1 MHADVVSRRSPG
13 GLTPSEWRDKA
24 RRSVERRMSKPHVF
38 QSPRAFIIP
47 PRQTSL
53 RRMTVLW
60 LASLAILSSAC
71 WSAAQQPLWRESP
84 RAAPAA
90 PALAQLNA
98 ALQQLAA
105 SVLPAVV
112 SLKVHAKREV
122 ASLPKDHPDVPDSPP
137 QTATGSGF
145 IIRADGLVVTNDH
158 VVEDGIRIDVQ
169 LYGGEILEAKVVG
182 RDPVGDLALL
192 KIETR
197 QSLPVLPLGRSST
210 LQVGE
215 FVAAFGSPFGFEH
228 TMTFGVIS
236 AIKRRFMRSGIVGGY
251 IQTDASIN
259 TGNSGGPLVNM
270 QGAVIGL
277 NTATVGRGELGF
289 AIPIDAVKSI
299 LPQLHQSGDVRRGW
313 LGVQIR
319 PLDGD
324 QVLESGLGRN
334 SGVYVLDVLNDQPAH
349 RAGIIAGDVIT
360 QFNGAVIQTPL
371 DLQSAVANTPV
382 GATVQVQ
389 LLRKKAQQVLQLTV
403 GEMPAESQ

>member
-1 MHADVVSRRSPG
+1 MRKR
-13 GLTPSEWRDKA
+13 
-24 RRSVERRMSKPHVF
+24 HVF
-38 QSPRAFIIP
+38 QSLCALRTLLRQPVTSRIAIIF
-47 PRQTSL
+47 
-53 RRMTVLW
+53 
-60 LASLAILSSAC
+60 LACLLILINGR
-71 WSAAQQPLWRESP
+71 WSTAQQSLWTESS
-84 RAAPAA
+84 RAAPAS
-90 PALAQLNA
+90 PTLVQFNQ

-112 SLKVHAKREV
+112 SLKVHANRET
-122 ASLPKDHPDVPDSPP
+122 AALPDDHPNVPGSQP

-169 LYGGEILEAKVVG
+169 LYGGETMEAKVVG

-192 KIETR
+192 KLRTNQR
-197 QSLPVLPLGRSST
+197 LPVVPLGRSSA

-228 TMTFGVIS
+228 TMTFGVVS

-270 QGAVIGL
+270 HGAVVGL

-289 AIPIDAVKSI
+289 AIPIDAIKSV

-319 PLDGD
+319 PLDGNHAR
-324 QVLESGLGRN
+324 EAGLDPKG
-334 SGVYVLDVLNDQPAH
+334 GVYVLDVLNDQPAH

-371 DLQSAVANTPV
+371 DLQSAVASTPV
-382 GATVQVQ
+382 GTTVRIQ
-389 LLRKKAQQVLQLTV
+389 LVRKKAQQVLQLTV
-403 GEMPAESQ
+403 GEMPTESQ

>member
-1 MHADVVSRRSPG
+1 VLL
-13 GLTPSEWRDKA
+13 LTG
-24 RRSVERRMSKPHVF
+24 
-38 QSPRAFIIP
+38 
-47 PRQTSL
+47 
-53 RRMTVLW
+53 
-60 LASLAILSSAC
+60 LAILMSSG
-71 WSAAQQPLWRESP
+71 WSAAQPPLWTEST

-90 PALAQLNA
+90 PTLAQFNRE
-98 ALQQLAA
+98 LQQLAA

-112 SLKVHAKREV
+112 SLKVHAKQDTS
-122 ASLPKDHPDVPDSPP
+122 ALPEDHPNVPPP
-137 QTATGSGF
+137 QLQTATGSGF

-158 VVEDGIRIDVQ
+158 VVEEGIRIEVQ
-169 LYGGEILEAKVVG
+169 LYGGETLEAKVIG

-192 KIETR
+192 QIQTH
-197 QSLPVLPLGRSST
+197 QPLPVVPLGRSSA
-210 LQVGE
+210 LLVGE

-228 TMTFGVIS
+228 TMTFGVVS

-270 QGAVIGL
+270 HGEVVGL

-289 AIPIDAVKSI
+289 AIPIDAIKSV
-299 LPQLHQSGDVRRGW
+299 LSQLHQSGDVHRGW

-324 QVLESGLGRN
+324 NAREIGLGLN
-334 SGVYVLDVLNDQPAH
+334 AGVYVLDVLNDQPAH

-371 DLQSAVANTPV
+371 DLQSAVAGTPV

>member
-1 MHADVVSRRSPG
+1 MPG
-13 GLTPSEWRDKA
+13 S
-24 RRSVERRMSKPHVF
+24 
-38 QSPRAFIIP
+38 Q
-47 PRQTSL
+47 
-53 RRMTVLW
+53 
-60 LASLAILSSAC
+60 
-71 WSAAQQPLWRESP
+71 
-84 RAAPAA
+84 
-90 PALAQLNA
+90 
-98 ALQQLAA
+98 
-105 SVLPAVV
+105 
-112 SLKVHAKREV
+112 
-122 ASLPKDHPDVPDSPP
+122 P

-145 IIRADGLVVTNDH
+145 IIRSDGLVVTNDH

-169 LYGGEILEAKVVG
+169 LYGGQTLEAKVVG

-192 KIETR
+192 KLQTNQR
-197 QSLPVLPLGRSST
+197 LPVVPLGRSSA

-228 TMTFGVIS
+228 IMTFGVVS

-270 QGAVIGL
+270 HGAVVGL

-289 AIPIDAVKSI
+289 AIPIDAVKAV

-324 QVLESGLGRN
+324 NARDAGLGRN
-334 SGVYVLDVLNDQPAH
+334 GGVYVLDVLNDQPAH

-360 QFNGAVIQTPL
+360 QFNGSAIQTPL
-371 DLQSAVANTPV
+371 DLQSAVASTPV
-382 GATVQVQ
+382 GTIVKIQ
-389 LLRKKAQQVLQLTV
+389 LMRKKAQQVVQLTV

>member
-1 MHADVVSRRSPG
+1 MLYHGGRLRLTLLERGVV
-13 GLTPSEWRDKA
+13 A
-24 RRSVERRMSKPHVF
+24 RRSVERRMCKSHVI
-38 QSPRAFIIP
+38 QSNVALQIHS
-47 PRQTSL
+47 RQLGASPITIFFLVSL
-53 RRMTVLW
+53 L
-60 LASLAILSSAC
+60 ILLSGHGTQ
-71 WSAAQQPLWRESP
+71 AQPPLWTEAGGAVATSP
-84 RAAPAA
+84 T
-90 PALAQLNA
+90 LSQFNQE
-98 ALQQLAA
+98 LQQLAA

-112 SLKVHAKREV
+112 SLKVHANRDV
-122 ASLPKDHPDVPDSPP
+122 AALPDDHPNVPGPQP

-145 IIRADGLVVTNDH
+145 IIRADGLLVTNDH

-169 LYGGEILEAKVVG
+169 LYGGEILEAKVIG
-182 RDPVGDLALL
+182 RDPIGDLALL
-192 KIETR
+192 KVQTNKR
-197 QSLPVLPLGRSST
+197 LPVVPLGRSSA
-210 LQVGE
+210 LRVGE

-228 TMTFGVIS
+228 TMTFGVVS

-270 QGAVIGL
+270 AGAVVGL

-289 AIPIDAVKSI
+289 AIPIDAIKSV

-324 QVLESGLGRN
+324 NAREIGLARN
-334 SGVYVLDVLNDQPAH
+334 GGVYVLDVLNDQPAH

-371 DLQSAVANTPV
+371 DLQSAVASTPV
-382 GATVQVQ
+382 GTTVKVQ

-403 GEMPAESQ
+403 GEMPTESQ

>member
-1 MHADVVSRRSPG
+1 MRKR
-13 GLTPSEWRDKA
+13 
-24 RRSVERRMSKPHVF
+24 HVF
-38 QSPRAFIIP
+38 QSTYTLITPLWQPVKPYPRHLVGRPAD
-47 PRQTSL
+47 L
-53 RRMTVLW
+53 D
-60 LASLAILSSAC
+60 
-71 WSAAQQPLWRESP
+71 QQPLEHGPAIPLDGIFARGPSFAHP
-84 RAAPAA
+84 RPIQSGAATRR
-90 PALAQLNA
+90 
-98 ALQQLAA
+98 
-105 SVLPAVV
+105 VPAVV
-112 SLKVHAKREV
+112 SLKVHLIRA
-122 ASLPKDHPDVPDSPP
+122 ALPDDHPNVPGSQP

-145 IIRADGLVVTNDH
+145 IIRSDGLVVTNDH

-169 LYGGEILEAKVVG
+169 LYGGQTLEAKVVG

-192 KIETR
+192 KLQTNQR
-197 QSLPVLPLGRSST
+197 LPVVPLGRSSA

-228 TMTFGVIS
+228 IMTVGVVS
-236 AIKRRFMRSGIVGGY
+236 AIKRRSMLSGFVGGY

-270 QGAVIGL
+270 HGAVVGL

-289 AIPIDAVKSI
+289 AIPIDAVKAV

-324 QVLESGLGRN
+324 NARDAGLGRN
-334 SGVYVLDVLNDQPAH
+334 GGVYVLDVLNDQPAH

-360 QFNGAVIQTPL
+360 QFNGSAIQTPL
-371 DLQSAVANTPV
+371 DLQSAVASTPV
-382 GATVQVQ
+382 GTIVKIQ
-389 LLRKKAQQVLQLTV
+389 LMRKKAQQVVQLTV

>member
-1 MHADVVSRRSPG
+1 MCKSHVS
-13 GLTPSEWRDKA
+13 
-24 RRSVERRMSKPHVF
+24 
-38 QSPRAFIIP
+38 QSTCAFIVLS
-47 PRQTSL
+47 RQAGLGCLAVLLLTSL
-53 RRMTVLW
+53 VIL
-60 LASLAILSSAC
+60 LSSG
-71 WSAAQQPLWRESP
+71 WSAAQPPLWTEST
-84 RAAPAA
+84 RAAPAS
-90 PALAQLNA
+90 PTLAQFNQE
-98 ALQQLAA
+98 LQQLAA

-112 SLKVHAKREV
+112 SLKVHAKQDTS
-122 ASLPKDHPDVPDSPP
+122 ALPENHPNVPDSPSQL

-158 VVEDGIRIDVQ
+158 VVEDGIQIEVQ
-169 LYGGEILEAKVVG
+169 LYGGETLEAKVVG

-192 KIETR
+192 HIQAH
-197 QSLPVLPLGRSST
+197 QSLPVVPLGRSSA

-228 TMTFGVIS
+228 TMTFGVVS

-270 QGAVIGL
+270 YGEVVGL

-289 AIPIDAVKSI
+289 AIPIDAIKSV
-299 LPQLHQSGDVRRGW
+299 LPQLHQSGAVHRGW

-324 QVLESGLGRN
+324 NAREIGLGLN
-334 SGVYVLDVLNDQPAH
+334 AGVYVLDVLNDQPAH

-371 DLQSAVANTPV
+371 DLQSAVAGTPV
-382 GATVQVQ
+382 GATVRIQ